1 MILRR
6 FTKHVKDQNWF
17 AVALDFFIVVV
28 GILIAFQITNWSEE
42 RSEHAQHEVY
52 IGRLHDDF
60 VGIRARLDLHLRH
73 YQMAIEGG
81 DYILSLLKT
90 DNTDSIEETINHDRL
105 EKAVYGL
112 TSVRISPG
120 AAATYL
126 EMLSEGQL
134 SSVQPLTLRDKL
146 AEYNR
151 LLDIVREVD
160 RLVSDRSIR
169 QRALSLWVPPCKAR
183 KTLQALVLRRDE
195 LVKMRTAEQNRLQAP
210 DNQPVRASL
219 RAMLKALCAQIV
231 ALEEQIKALIETSKT
246 LRQSHATLVAVPGI
260 GALTAASLLALMPE
274 LGTLGRRQVAALAGL
289 APHPKDSGN
298 HNGYRNVRGGRS
310 QVKRTLFMAALVA
323 SKHHPVL
330 KLVYKKLIENGKKP
344 IVAITAI
351 MRRLIVIINAKIRD
365 MYKNIQVS

>member
-1 MILRR
+1 MSTNTAPFCR
-6 FTKHVKDQNWF
+6 FIGLDVGKNSIAVFDSHGQNTGTIANTQSAIQTLAANLQADTLTVCEATGGYETLCLNVFVMAGIAIHRADARKVKAFVRSYGTLAKTDPLD
-17 AVALDFFIVVV
+17 ARAL
-28 GILIAFQITNWSEE
+28 ARYAEE
-42 RSEHAQHEVY
+42 R
-52 IGRLHDDF
+52 
-60 VGIRARLDLHLRH
+60 
-73 YQMAIEGG
+73 
-81 DYILSLLKT
+81 
-90 DNTDSIEETINHDRL
+90 
-105 EKAVYGL
+105 
-112 TSVRISPG
+112 
-120 AAATYL
+120 
-126 EMLSEGQL
+126 
-134 SSVQPLTLRDKL
+134 
-146 AEYNR
+146 
-151 LLDIVREVD
+151 
-160 RLVSDRSIR
+160 
-169 QRALSLWVPPCKAR
+169 QRTLSLWVPPCKAR